1 MQSSP
6 RPDVPVPPDAP
17 TITDGAQAWSSLC
30 ERLTQ
35 RARLDAE
42 IVRLTGVVVRS
53 GTIEALE
60 GVTLDTALNLVTRA
74 PSSDRSMQIT
84 AAEVLSDMPATMRLF
99 ASGEL
104 SWGQVRAIVADIKR
118 FPRDARRELDARIDA
133 SADLFAKMDSDDAID
148 AVRVAV
154 EELRDPRTTER
165 REDRNEAA
173 NFLWAQAGM
182 FGPGKVYGQFDNVSL
197 ATLVTG
203 TDAAAPPDDG
213 RSLAQR
219 RADGLIELA
228 VHRCPADRAK
238 QDDDAGGDEASPTQH
253 RRLDRAVPACTVLLD
268 YRDVSLNAAGIIEVN
283 APGCLPTITAAA
295 VEALACDASVRVVLM
310 DGARP
315 LTVTSKVTAKAL
327 PEDVHRA
334 VRARDRADRF
344 PGSRRR
350 IGHLHH
356 TDKRGTG
363 HHVDHVVGLAEASHR
378 TVHRNSW
385 KVTLDPATGEV
396 TFTREGRSWTT
407 VPRGT
412 RLRRPRP
419 RGSPDED
426 PSAQPR

>member
-6 RPDVPVPPDAP
+6 RPERPLSPDAP
-17 TITDGAQAWSSLC
+17 TITAGAQAWSSLC
-30 ERLTQ
+30 ERLTR

-42 IVRLTGVVVRS
+42 IVELTGVVARS

-60 GVTLDTALNLVTRA
+60 GLTLDTALNLVTRA

-99 ASGEL
+99 AGGEL
-104 SWGQVRAIVADIKR
+104 SWGQVRAIVADVKR
-118 FPRDARRELDARIDA
+118 FSRDARRELDARIDA
-133 SADLFAKMDSDDAID
+133 SADLFAKMDADDAID

-173 NFLWAQAGM
+173 NFLWVQAGM
-182 FGPGKVYGQFDNVSL
+182 FGPGKVYGQLDNVSL

-203 TDAAAPPDDG
+203 ADAAAPPDDG

-228 VHRCPADRAK
+228 AHRCPAGRVEA
-238 QDDDAGGDEASPTQH
+238 DDAGGGEVTPTRH
-253 RRLDRAVPACTVLLD
+253 RRLDRAVPAYTVLLD
-268 YRDVSLNAAGIIEVN
+268 YRDVSLNAAGVIEVN

-327 PEDVHRA
+327 PDDVRRA

-356 TDKRGTG
+356 TDKRGKG
-363 HHVDHVVGLAEASHR
+363 HHVDHVVGLADSSHR

-385 KVTLDPATGEV
+385 AVALDPATGEV
-396 TFTREGRSWTT
+396 TFTRQGRSWTT

-412 RLRRPRP
+412 RLRRPPP

-426 PSAQPR
+426 GSAHPR